1 MTDVK
6 SRKDKHTAAPTLP
19 ADTLLKVND
28 LVKHFPITK
37 GIFFRKQVG
46 AVQAVSGV
54 SFTVKKGE
62 TLGLVGESGCG
73 KSTTARCVL
82 RLLEPTSGEVLY
94 RAETTGSKVGP
105 QRSSTLR
112 APITTNCGA
121 CAVTCRSCF
130 RTRIPR

>member
-6 SRKDKHTAAPTLP
+6 NRKDKHTAAPTLP

-62 TLGLVGESGCG
+62 TLGLVGESGDQGFGRGEDGHG
-73 KSTTARCVL
+73 KQRKPEQDIIISTIDV
-82 RLLEPTSGEVLY
+82 
-94 RAETTGSKVGP
+94 
-105 QRSSTLR
+105 
-112 APITTNCGA
+112 
-121 CAVTCRSCF
+121 
-130 RTRIPR
+130 